1 MRDRC
6 VRSFDELHP
15 AGDRPAP
22 HESAPVSAFLRIQH
36 PIARAAGLIFASILT
51 TVDAQQVP
59 VEAAD
64 SFAPNEVA
72 FNAGYGSHVNV
83 FGVSASWKY
92 KPLIAALDRP
102 GLDTRLVAQL
112 AYWYGRERPTPYP
125 SVWDVGLLPMLR
137 WTARGEASLR
147 PYIEG
152 GLGINF
158 VSSTRINNDR
168 VFSTAFQFEEQGGI
182 GVTFGP
188 ANAYGLEVYLQHV
201 SNGNIKKPNDGLTHG
216 GLLFR
221 AALR

>member
-1 MRDRC
+1 MRDRS
-6 VRSFDELHP
+6 VRTSMSFTPPETIRLRTTP
-15 AGDRPAP
+15 P
-22 HESAPVSAFLRIQH
+22 PVNVFPRIQ
-36 PIARAAGLIFASILT
+36 RAMACAVGLIFASIV
-51 TVDAQQVP
+51 TVGCAQPAPAESADRLVP
-59 VEAAD
+59 D
-64 SFAPNEVA
+64 EVA

-112 AYWYGRERPTPYP
+112 AYWYGRERPTPNP

-137 WTARGEASLR
+137 WTAHGVASLR

-152 GLGINF
+152 GLGISIL
-158 VSSTRINNDR
+158 SSTRINNDR

-188 ANAYGLEVYLQHV
+188 MNRYALAVYIQHV
-201 SNGNIKKPNDGLTHG
+201 SNGNIKRPNDGLTHG